1 MLHCSIDHCI
11 FFCKAFR
18 KRKVQRNRRLHQ
30 LTLEPLSP
38 GVVGEMA
45 IFRQPQGNGH
55 SGAPD
60 ALLDVG
66 VGDSHGL
73 VVDLGGVLI
82 EGVGGLSAE
91 VAVLEVEVE
100 GADTV
105 RAMDASELNASL
117 DPLGGVR
124 SHGLIVVPAGEGAA
138 HCGRVAKVTAR

>member
-1 MLHCSIDHCI
+1 
-11 FFCKAFR
+11 
-18 KRKVQRNRRLHQ
+18 
-30 LTLEPLSP
+30 
-38 GVVGEMA
+38 MA

-60 ALLDVG
+60 ALLDVE

-73 VVDLGGVLI
+73 LVDLGGVLI

-105 RAMDASELNASL
+105 RAMDTSELNASL
-117 DPLGGVR
+117 DPLGCVR
-124 SHGLIVVPAGEGAA
+124 SHGLIVVPAGKGAA
-138 HCGRVAKVTAR
+138 HCGRVAKVTAP